1 MISTLTK
8 HNQQI
13 LDKEMAFD
21 ATFGAWEAA
30 RNREEPS
37 GLPCFRDAQVRAGP
51 GGPARYRR

>member
-1 MISTLTK
+1 M
-8 HNQQI
+8 
-13 LDKEMAFD
+13 EMAFD

-51 GGPARYRR
+51 